1 MPAKTSFETS
11 SLVIALR
18 DQGFTYPKISES
30 LASQGFSLS
39 RRTVLKIC
47 QEKEKERNG
56 WTNLAKRLPPQN
68 LPSACTQDNVNKVK
82 KAVVKKNPDSLQK
95 IAKKL
100 QVSIRSV
107 GRMIH
112 QNLGLEVRKKRKL
125 HDLTEAQK
133 KQRYER
139 GKLFISYLG
148 PFKVRH
154 IFTMDETW
162 ISLDDCNVDTDHFWT
177 DGSAEIPEEW
187 KKKTT
192 KRWPKKVMIAI
203 GICWF
208 GMSRAYVVNGSAK
221 VTAQYFIDEILSKMI
236 HEDIPRLYGNSAKDV
251 IFRMDSAP
259 SHTAKLTIQHLKDHR
274 VKYIPKEI
282 WMANSPDL
290 ARLDYGI
297 NGNLKRILS
306 ERKATTIKG
315 LISVIKKVCESYDIA
330 EIRSTLSS
338 WQGRVQTM
346 LDRHGGHVE
355 VK

>member
-221 VTAQYFIDEILSKMI
+221 ALREFGERCHLPHGQCSISHGQAD
-236 HEDIPRLYGNSAKDV
+236 HP
-251 IFRMDSAP
+251 AP
-259 SHTAKLTIQHLKDHR
+259 QRSSCQ
-274 VKYIPKEI
+274 VYSEG
-282 WMANSPDL
+282 DL
-290 ARLDYGI
+290 DG
-297 NGNLKRILS
+297 
-306 ERKATTIKG
+306 E
-315 LISVIKKVCESYDIA
+315 
-330 EIRSTLSS
+330 
-338 WQGRVQTM
+338 QP
-346 LDRHGGHVE
+346 
-355 VK
+355 

>member
-1 MPAKTSFETS
+1 
-11 SLVIALR
+11 
-18 DQGFTYPKISES
+18 
-30 LASQGFSLS
+30 
-39 RRTVLKIC
+39 
-47 QEKEKERNG
+47 
-56 WTNLAKRLPPQN
+56 
-68 LPSACTQDNVNKVK
+68 
-82 KAVVKKNPDSLQK
+82 
-95 IAKKL
+95 
-100 QVSIRSV
+100 
-107 GRMIH
+107 MIH

-125 HDLTEAQK
+125 HHLTEAQK

-192 KRWPKKVMIAI
+192 KQWPKKVMIAI

-236 HEDIPRLYGNSAKDV
+236 HEDIPRPYGNSAKDV
-251 IFRMDSAP
+251 IFHMDSAP
-259 SHTAKLTIQHLKDHR
+259 SHTAKLTIQYLNDHR
-274 VKYIPKEI
+274 VKYLPKEI

-290 ARLDYGI
+290 APLDYGI

-338 WQGRVQTM
+338 WQGHVQTM

>member
-1 MPAKTSFETS
+1 MKSWKTEQEAEVT
-11 SLVIALR
+11 
-18 DQGFTYPKISES
+18 SES
-30 LASQGFSLS
+30 G
-39 RRTVLKIC
+39 
-47 QEKEKERNG
+47 RNMG
-56 WTNLAKRLPPQN
+56 ISKVHIGI
-68 LPSACTQDNVNKVK
+68 TQDNVNKVK

-112 QNLGLEVRKKRKL
+112 QNLGLEVRKKRKP

-139 GKLFISYLG
+139 GKLFFSYLG

-162 ISLDDCNVDTDHFWT
+162 ISLDDCNVDTDQFWT
-177 DGSAEIPEEW
+177 DESAEIPEEW

-192 KRWPKKVMIAI
+192 KEWPKKVMIAI

-221 VTAQYFIDEILSKMI
+221 VTAQYFVDEILSKVI

-251 IFRMDSAP
+251 IFHMDSAP
-259 SHTAKLTIQHLKDHR
+259 SHTANLTMQHLKDHC

-282 WMANSPDL
+282 WMANSPEL
-290 ARLDYGI
+290 APLDYGI
-297 NGNLKRILS
+297 NGNLKKILS

-315 LISVIKKVCESYDIA
+315 LISVIKTFCESYDIA

-355 VK
+355 VE